1 MCNEPMSP
9 SDAHSRSSTGLVG
22 SSTATKKLRE
32 AIDRAAATNATVLIV
47 GETGTGKGLVA
58 KTIHNKSERR
68 DKPMVPVICSEYPES
83 LLESELFGYESG
95 AHSTA
100 TQSRAGKFEQADGG
114 TVFLD
119 EIHTLTLAAQV
130 KLLGVLQERTIR
142 RAGSRTAHPIRLN
155 IRVLSATNANLER
168 AVREGKFRQ
177 DLFYRL
183 AVLIVPAPALR
194 EHTEDIP
201 ALAKHFANEI
211 AARDRLGCCRFTDGA
226 IHLLCSQPWP
236 GNVRQLQNVIE
247 RVVSAVAENG
257 ATITEE
263 LVNGALAEEYVFATL
278 DQSGAAITS
287 ASPDVIADLIFDD
300 LANGRIPLE
309 GIKNRSQ
316 GIGSVASC
324 LIRGFETGL
333 KQFLGTDQGQ
343 KLLGS
348 LSSSDLLSRVGL
360 PVRPGGSNAFFV
372 CQLRKQL
379 VTTIRDLKDSR

>member
-1 MCNEPMSP
+1 MSP
-9 SDAHSRSSTGLVG
+9 NDTHSQSSTGLVG
-22 SSTATKKLRE
+22 SSKAAKKLRD
-32 AIDRAAATNATVLIV
+32 AIDRAAATSATVLIV
-47 GETGTGKGLVA
+47 GETGTGKGLIA
-58 KTIHNKSERR
+58 KTIHIKSERR
-68 DKPMVPVICSEYPES
+68 DNPMVPIICSEYPES

-100 TQSRAGKFEQADGG
+100 TQRRAGKFEQANGG

-142 RAGSRTAHPIRLN
+142 RAGSRTAEPITLN
-155 IRVLSATNANLER
+155 IRVLSSTNENLER

-194 EHTEDIP
+194 EHLEDIP
-201 ALAKHFANEI
+201 ALANHFAGEF
-211 AARDRLGCCRFTDGA
+211 AARDRVSCCGFTAGA
-226 IHLLCSQPWP
+226 IHLLCNQPWP

-247 RVVSAVAENG
+247 RVVSAAAENG
-257 ATITEE
+257 AAITEE

-278 DQSGAAITS
+278 GQSGAAISS
-287 ASPDVIADLIFDD
+287 ASPDVIADLVFDD
-300 LANGRIPLE
+300 LSNGRIPLD

-316 GIGSVASC
+316 GIGAVAGC

-348 LSSSDLLSRVGL
+348 ASSSDLLSRVGL
-360 PVRPGGSNAFFV
+360 PVRPGGSNALFV
-372 CQLRKQL
+372 CQLRERL
-379 VTTIRDLKDSR
+379 TIIIQELKDSR